1 MDFLF
6 KDRGSGKRSIKPS
19 KDAEHLEALIQE
31 NESDDS
37 DFELEKHKGENSDHE
52 SDTDGGKSE
61 SDDCSS
67 SDSDSSSVN
76 DNDSPDEEEVLRL
89 KSNMTTQELISL
101 AQRQSQNKTGSA
113 SIVSEKVC
121 GTCLRSNSD
130 HSNEIVECDNCGIS
144 VHEACY
150 GIQEG
155 GSIHSNASA
164 ASTEPWFC
172 EPCMAGVHQ
181 PHCEVCPNIG
191 GIYKETDVGNWV
203 HLVCALYIPQIS
215 FFDPERITRAT
226 LFELNYQSWG
236 KRACVLCKDLK
247 FARTGLCIECDA
259 GMCRQYFHVT
269 CAQEA
274 GLLSE
279 PSAEDSDQF
288 FGHCKA
294 HSDKLLLK
302 KRKKNWLTHQLN
314 YRQRGATIQ
323 AERAAE
329 GTAEKGKESSSQ
341 RNSRKLKRCREKW
354 VSAREGDSWVPT
366 QKMPRLLLTSSKA
379 IRKFQRKAEL
389 HEWNVDAME
398 EEEYNKQV
406 VAEIRRK
413 WHVQPAWSVEYVAYY
428 HDRAVRIK
436 EFQENLAGTVMLNN
450 QLREEDDETC
460 EDYRKKMGE
469 AENERVSCQE
479 LKTKIQL
486 YKDVL
491 SKFDPLSRGVSR
503 TKSPLKLASPNS
515 ESPTS
520 SRKARDKPVSPRKS
534 KGAVQVFTCELCKLS
549 SDQHLLA
556 HCDVCKLHYHL
567 GCLSPPLTKM
577 PKKTKQWGW
586 QCSECDKEP
595 DMHPISYT
603 PQIDIEAPR
612 SSRHRGPPKASNLL
626 CDSDVESALIRDGP
640 DLEYAS
646 ETLKK
651 HQRKGI
657 RASNLEK
664 SLATESLKRTTTDD
678 KASTPVSST
687 TLSEDLDSSVD
698 KSAITAGRKRGRPIG
713 SRKTE
718 NQENLSPP
726 LKSRRGRKSKTSSAT
741 PVSSTQSVSTVTV
754 LEPVDSVV
762 PQSES
767 SISDITKSPPHELPT
782 NLPPKKL
789 FKNKATLKEVSSP
802 PNESTNFK
810 NWLDAKLSPT
820 KPLSDP
826 TSVSLPLPNGLGPD
840 GKKHLNDELSRT
852 PDTPE
857 AAPTVIKVRL
867 GKSIHDMIDLRPV
880 FKEVKLV
887 HVREPREYIVDA
899 GTLVKEVKDIAT
911 RKVIPVSIIE
921 CEHFMVDLSDV
932 KDKSISR
939 RSYGLV

>member
-6 KDRGSGKRSIKPS
+6 KDRGSGKRAIKPS
-19 KDAEHLEALIQE
+19 KEAEHLEALIPEQ
-31 NESDDS
+31 ESDDS

-52 SDTDGGKSE
+52 SDTDGGKSNAE
-61 SDDCSS
+61 GSS
-67 SDSDSSSVN
+67 SDSDSEGDS
-76 DNDSPDEEEVLRL
+76 DNDSPTEEEVLRL

-101 AQRQSQNKTGSA
+101 AQRQSQSNAGSNNFF
-113 SIVSEKVC
+113 ITKVC

-130 HSNEIVECDNCGIS
+130 HSNEIVECDGCGVS

-150 GIQEG
+150 GIQES
-155 GSIHSNASA
+155 GSIASNVSA

-181 PHCEVCPNIG
+181 PDCEACPNIG

-226 LFELNYQSWG
+226 MFELNYQSWG
-236 KRACVLCKDLK
+236 RRACVLCKDIK

-279 PSAEDSDQF
+279 PSLEDSEQF

-294 HSDKLLLK
+294 HSDKELIK
-302 KRKKNWLTHQLN
+302 RRKKNWLSHQLN

-323 AERAAE
+323 ADRARDKI
-329 GTAEKGKESSSQ
+329 AEKEGQKWKESPSQ
-341 RNSRKLKRCREKW
+341 RNSRKLKRCRDRW

-389 HEWNVDAME
+389 HEWNMEATE

-406 VAEIRRK
+406 VSEIRRR
-413 WHVQPAWSVEYVAYY
+413 WHIQPAWTVEFVAYY

-460 EDYRKKMGE
+460 LQYRNMMVDGE
-469 AENERVSCQE
+469 AGRVLGQE
-479 LKTKIQL
+479 MKTKIQM
-486 YKDVL
+486 YKDLLV
-491 SKFDPLSRGVSR
+491 KCDPLGRGMTR
-503 TKSPLKLASPNS
+503 TKSPVKMTSPN
-515 ESPTS
+515 TL
-520 SRKARDKPVSPRKS
+520 VSPSSVNSRHKEQNTGS
-534 KGAVQVFTCELCKLS
+534 RRARGNATCVHICEMCKHS

-595 DMHPISYT
+595 DMHPISFT
-603 PQIDIEAPR
+603 PQIDLEAPR
-612 SSRHRGPPKASNLL
+612 SSRNRGPPKTTNLL
-626 CDSDVESALIRDGP
+626 CDSDAESAVIRDGP
-640 DLEYAS
+640 DIEFAS
-646 ETLKK
+646 ETIKK
-651 HQRKGI
+651 HERKGI
-657 RASNLEK
+657 QASNL
-664 SLATESLKRTTTDD
+664 D
-678 KASTPVSST
+678 KALTNEEDKNTQASDIKTSVKPSPTAVKPSPKTPAQPV
-687 TLSEDLDSSVD
+687 
-698 KSAITAGRKRGRPIG
+698 RKRGRPVSSG
-713 SRKTE
+713 KSE
-718 NQENLSPP
+718 NQENVSPP
-726 LKSRRGRKSKTSSAT
+726 VKSRRGRKPRSLKSPSQSSTT
-741 PVSSTQSVSTVTV
+741 PVSQPVSSLTVT
-754 LEPVDSVV
+754 EPVDSVV
-762 PQSES
+762 PLTDNGSKTPPSELPS
-767 SISDITKSPPHELPT
+767 HELLP

-789 FKNKATLKEVSSP
+789 FKNKATLKEGSSP
-802 PNESTNFK
+802 PNDSTSFK

-826 TSVSLPLPNGLGPD
+826 TSVPLPLPNGLGPD
-840 GKKHLNDELSRT
+840 GKKHLNDELSRV

-857 AAPTVIKVRL
+857 PAPTVIKVRL
-867 GKSIHDMIDLRPV
+867 GKFLHSIVTRQAQPKYCIN
-880 FKEVKLV
+880 
-887 HVREPREYIVDA
+887 HVQDTFLLS
-899 GTLVKEVKDIAT
+899 TLT
-911 RKVIPVSIIE
+911 Q
-921 CEHFMVDLSDV
+921 
-932 KDKSISR
+932 
-939 RSYGLV
+939 